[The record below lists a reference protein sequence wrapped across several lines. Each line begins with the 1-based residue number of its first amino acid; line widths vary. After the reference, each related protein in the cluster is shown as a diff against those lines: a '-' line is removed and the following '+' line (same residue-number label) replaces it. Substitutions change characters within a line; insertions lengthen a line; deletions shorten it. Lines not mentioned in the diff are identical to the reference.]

1 MGLLGGHY
9 LGGHDVENSSCRRGC
24 TLRHRLSACLRA
36 DPCRCSNP
44 KRGRLG
50 HFDGHADDV
59 VKAAFQ
65 LTPAQEKYWPA
76 VEDAIRA
83 RAMNRQARIAGA
95 PRRLDKLREGNAVEV
110 LRNRD
115 PIDFLQRRADALAQR
130 SADLKKLAGAWEP
143 LYKTLSPDQKR
154 RMAFLTI
161 YVLRGVRNVAEQRS
175 EGDEAD

>member
-1 MGLLGGHY
+1 MLKIVAAGVAALFVTASPLAYAQTPAAAATPSAADLG
-9 LGGHDVENSSCRRGC
+9 
-24 TLRHRLSACLRA
+24 TLTDMRI
-36 DPCRCSNP
+36 
-44 KRGRLG
+44 
-50 HFDGHADDV
+50 DV
-59 VKAAFQ
+59 VKAALQ

-83 RAMNRQARIAGA
+83 RAINRQARIAGA